1 MRFNMKNI
9 FIISALIILFAGC
22 SVTKNDKIHHLTI
35 LHTNDHHGAILP
47 IDSKGGLAQRATYIN
62 SIKATTKNI
71 LILDAGDINIG
82 GDNDAEFGT
91 WFNADGEELHENGE
105 VVVPEDDE
113 DEPVEPTPGENGDEN
128 GDENN

>member
-1 MRFNMKNI
+1 MKNI
-9 FIISALIILFAGC
+9 FIISALIILFTGC

-35 LHTNDHHGAILP
+35 LHTNDHHGTILP

-82 GDNDAEFGT
+82 GVISNMFDAVPDIKAY
-91 WFNADGEELHENGE
+91 NAMGYDAVTLGNHDLMEA
-105 VVVPEDDE
+105 
-113 DEPVEPTPGENGDEN
+113 TKSY
-128 GDENN
+128 